1 MHLPEK
7 HRSCFAP
14 VFVQLHWQFDAE
26 VYAGADGRQD
36 GRGAGHVITGVAGA
50 GGGEGRLRP

>member
-7 HRSCFAP
+7 HRSCFPP

-36 GRGAGHVITGVAGA
+36 GRGAGHVVTGVAGA
-50 GGGEGRLRP
+50 GGG